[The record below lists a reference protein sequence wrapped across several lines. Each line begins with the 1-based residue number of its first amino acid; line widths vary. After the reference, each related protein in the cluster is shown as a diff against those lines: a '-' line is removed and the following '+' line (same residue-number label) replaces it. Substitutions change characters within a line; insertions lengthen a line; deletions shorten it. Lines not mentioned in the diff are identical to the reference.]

1 MAVFQSMEALIGNT
15 PCVRLE
21 KASRALNADGIIYG
35 KIEYLNPT
43 GSAKDRAALYMLDDA
58 EEKGLLKPGQMIVEP
73 TSGNTGIALAA
84 IGAKRGY
91 KVILTMPDTM
101 SRERISLLT
110 AYGAEVILTNGK
122 DGMAG
127 AIGRAEELVRTEGA
141 FMPGQFDNPANAR
154 AHEETTAKELLEDFG
169 GRIGAFVAGVG
180 TGGTLTGTARILK
193 KQCPDAKIIAVEP
206 AASPLLSKGVSGP
219 HGLQGIGANFVPSI
233 LDKALIDEICTVEN
247 EEAFSAAKLLAREEG
262 LLVGITSGAA
272 FFAAA
277 KISAGISRNLPV
289 VALLPDSGTRYLSTG
304 IYD

>member
-1 MAVFQSMEALIGNT
+1 MAVFQSVEALIGNT
-15 PCVRLE
+15 PCVKLE
-21 KASRALNADGIIYG
+21 KASRALNAKSAVYG
-35 KIEYLNPT
+35 KLEYLNPT
-43 GSAKDRAALYMLDDA
+43 LSAKDRAALYMLDDA
-58 EEKGLLKPGQMIVEP
+58 EKNGLLKPGQTIVEP

-84 IGAKRGY
+84 LGAKRGY
-91 KVILTMPDTM
+91 KVVLTMPDTM

-110 AYGAEVILTNGK
+110 AYGAEVILTSGK

-127 AIGRAEELVRTEGA
+127 AIARAEAIVKEEGA

-233 LDKALIDEICTVEN
+233 LDTALIDEICTVEN

-304 IYD
+304 IYE